1 MAIKRI
7 FIAGAGRMGQG
18 IAEAA
23 ATAGIA
29 VDISDIDQPTLDLGM
44 AEIDASLSR
53 AIERWALTEGE
64 KRVIMSRIHP
74 QLRIAE
80 AEDPDFAIEA
90 VPEDLDLKKTI
101 FAAFDRQFGDATVL
115 VTSTSTLS
123 ISDLADVTRRPDRI
137 VGMHFLYPVPHAEM
151 VEIVEGLST
160 SKETL
165 RRAKALAARLKKR
178 IIEVH
183 EYPGF
188 ITTRVMIPFINE
200 AAYALME
207 GVATAVDID
216 EAIKLG
222 FSFPMGPLELA
233 DTIGLDDLMKMMEGL
248 FRELGELKYRPC
260 PMMRRLVRAG
270 RLGKKT
276 GRGFLSY
283 KSEEGDHQ

>member
-23 ATAGIA
+23 ATAGIE
-29 VDISDIDQPTLDLGM
+29 VDMSDIDQSKIDEGM
-44 AEIDASLSR
+44 AGIESSLNRS
-53 AIERWALTEGE
+53 IERWALTAGE
-64 KRVIMSRIHP
+64 KHIILSRIQP
-74 QLRIAE
+74 MMNIENA
-80 AEDPDFAIEA
+80 ADPDFAFEA
-90 VPEDLDLKKTI
+90 VPEDLELKKAVFTS
-101 FAAFDRQFGDATVL
+101 FDEHFGDQTVF

-123 ISDLADVTRRPDRI
+123 ITDLAGVTGRPDRI
-137 VGMHFLYPVPHAEM
+137 VGMHFLFPVPRAA
-151 VEIVEGLST
+151 IVEVVGALKT
-160 SKETL
+160 SDETL
-165 RRAKALAARLKKR
+165 RSAKSLAAQMKKR

-207 GVATAVDID
+207 GVAGAGDID

-222 FSFPMGPLELA
+222 FGFPIGPLELA
-233 DTIGLDDLMKMMEGL
+233 DTIGLDDLMTLMESL
-248 FRELGELKYRPC
+248 FRELGDFKYKPC
-260 PMMRRLVRAG
+260 PMIRRLVRGG

-276 GRGFLSY
+276 GSGFLTYDSG
-283 KSEEGDHQ
+283 EGGLS